1 MKKFTMNGWLLRMQ
15 INYRIIGD
23 LYTNG
28 LKLSHLV
35 SMFNISPFLIKSELI
50 KLGYATSNKGNA
62 NSNTKDLDEMWYTL
76 SVDDQNYIKDYIV
89 YTNKDKESEYSFISK
104 KTITDAFEDCK
115 KEYNK
120 AKLLDLT
127 LDSKTNFKAKFNK
140 WSDIIFESHSF
151 DGLYSVVKGG
161 LQGSVWELDFTLE
174 LERPLQDSDF
184 ERCKKV
190 LNVDTIENINGLGV
204 LTWKWN

>member
-15 INYRIIGD
+15 INYRLIGD

-104 KTITDAFEDCK
+104 K
-115 KEYNK
+115 N
-120 AKLLDLT
+120 
-127 LDSKTNFKAKFNK
+127 NN
-140 WSDIIFESHSF
+140 
-151 DGLYSVVKGG
+151 
-161 LQGSVWELDFTLE
+161 
-174 LERPLQDSDF
+174 
-184 ERCKKV
+184 RCF
-190 LNVDTIENINGLGV
+190 
-204 LTWKWN
+204 